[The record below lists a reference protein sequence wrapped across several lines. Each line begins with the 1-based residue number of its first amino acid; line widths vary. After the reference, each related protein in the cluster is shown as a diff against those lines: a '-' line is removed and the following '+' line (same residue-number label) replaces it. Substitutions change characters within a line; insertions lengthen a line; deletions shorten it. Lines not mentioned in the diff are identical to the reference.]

1 MLAVVIILNEMST
14 QSTKENVLDTL
25 RNSVLID
32 HIDEEEIIAQSI
44 VENLCIEHD
53 RTKVGIITA
62 NVLPIFLVRT

>member
-1 MLAVVIILNEMST
+1 MST

-32 HIDEEEIIAQSI
+32 HIDEEELEIIAQSI

-53 RTKVGIITA
+53 RAPKWE
-62 NVLPIFLVRT
+62 

>member
-14 QSTKENVLDTL
+14 QSTKRKCLTL

-32 HIDEEEIIAQSI
+32 HIDEEELEIIAQSI

-53 RTKVGIITA
+53 RAPKWELLLTFC
-62 NVLPIFLVRT
+62 LFS

>member
-32 HIDEEEIIAQSI
+32 HIDEEELEIIAQSI
-44 VENLCIEHD
+44 VEN
-53 RTKVGIITA
+53 V
-62 NVLPIFLVRT
+62 

>member
-32 HIDEEEIIAQSI
+32 HIDEEELEIIAQSI

-53 RTKVGIITA
+53 RAPKWE
-62 NVLPIFLVRT
+62 

>member
-1 MLAVVIILNEMST
+1 MST

-32 HIDEEEIIAQSI
+32 HIDEEELEIIAQSI

-53 RTKVGIITA
+53 RAPKWELLLTFC
-62 NVLPIFLVRT
+62 LFS